1 MIIFCDYDGIFYK
14 GDKRKVEVM
23 DGFFCQKNVVIENKR
38 VLIGYVG

>member
-14 GDKRKVEVM
+14 GDKRKDEVM
-23 DGFFCQKNVVIENKR
+23 DGFFCQKNVVIENNR